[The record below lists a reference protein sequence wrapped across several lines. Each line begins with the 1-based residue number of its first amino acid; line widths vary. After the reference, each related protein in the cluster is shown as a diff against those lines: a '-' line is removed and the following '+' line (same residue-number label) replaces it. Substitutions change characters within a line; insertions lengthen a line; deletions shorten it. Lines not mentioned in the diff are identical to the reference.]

1 MKKTGAVLVGSALS
15 LVAGHAAASGFSV
28 SYQSVSA
35 LGTAYAGAGVLSENA
50 SNQWYNPAT
59 LAGLK
64 QTELSVAM
72 HQAWIDTT
80 FEADADG
87 GFPVPPPAPP
97 GTVLPQMGSG
107 PGDFEDVEPF
117 VGSAFLAVPVSDMM
131 TFGLS
136 VTAPF
141 GTKIEYEDG
150 WGNGYNLTPLGIPG
164 VGGVTAGD
172 FYSTESDLKTYN
184 VNPSLGIQLTDSL
197 NVGVG
202 VSYQKLDADIRNA
215 LTRLE
220 GDDDAYGWNLGMT
233 YSPDDNNHFGVA
245 YRSEISYDVEGDI
258 TFSQLGAT
266 FSTVQ
271 GNPVAPGSYS
281 GEASIDLPA
290 SLQLSYAGDLSDRT
304 QILMG
309 VEWMEW
315 SSLDKLEVE
324 SDQLAFNPTENFD
337 WENTVRYSLG
347 VRHAMNETTVL
358 RAGVAKEESTQGTD
372 NRSAISPD
380 SDRVWL
386 TLGAGFT
393 PVENMTIDV
402 GYAHIFVEDADI
414 NRADKGAQLKGTYE
428 LDADVIGAQLS
439 YRF

>member
-15 LVAGHAAASGFSV
+15 LVAGHAVASGFSV

-64 QTELSVAM
+64 KAELSAAV
-72 HQAWIDTT
+72 HQVWVDTS
-80 FEADADG
+80 FEGDASTTPFG
-87 GFPVPPPAPP
+87 NA
-97 GTVLPQMGSG
+97 
-107 PGDFEDVEPF
+107 PGDFDDVEPF
-117 VGSAFLAVPVSDMM
+117 IGSAFLAVPLTDMM
-131 TFGLS
+131 TFGLGVNS
-136 VTAPF
+136 PF
-141 GTKIEYEDG
+141 GTKVEYDDN
-150 WGNGYNLTPLGIPG
+150 WGNQIAPPLFPVPAG
-164 VGGVTAGD
+164 TGD

-184 VNPSLGIQLTDSL
+184 VNPSLGIQLTDNL

-202 VSYQKLDADIRNA
+202 VSYQRLDADIRNA
-215 LTRLE
+215 GTRLE
-220 GDDDAYGWNLGMT
+220 GDDDGYGWNLGLT

-245 YRSEISYDVEGDI
+245 YRSKIEYDVEGDI
-258 TFSQLGAT
+258 TF
-266 FSTVQ
+266 
-271 GNPVAPGSYS
+271 NPIVAGPLAGTYE
-281 GEASIDLPA
+281 GETSVDLPA

-315 SSLDKLEVE
+315 SSLDKLEIDHAGPAPLPNPAVE
-324 SDQLAFNPTENFD
+324 TFD

-347 VRHAMNETTVL
+347 VRHAMNDTTVL
-358 RAGVAKEESTQGTD
+358 RAGVAQEESTQGTD

-380 SDRVWL
+380 SDRVWV

-414 NRADKGAQLKGTYE
+414 NRMDKGVPLKGTYE

>member
-35 LGTAYAGAGVLSENA
+35 LGTAYAGSGVLSENA
-50 SNQWYNPAT
+50 SNQWFNPAT
-59 LAGLK
+59 LAGLD
-64 QTELSVAM
+64 QAELSAAV
-72 HQAWIDTT
+72 HQVWIDTT
-80 FEADADG
+80 FEGDASTTPFG
-87 GFPVPPPAPP
+87 NA
-97 GTVLPQMGSG
+97 
-107 PGDFEDVEPF
+107 PGDFDDVEPF
-117 VGSAFLAVPVSDMM
+117 VGSAFLAVPLSDMM
-131 TFGLS
+131 TFGLA
-136 VTAPF
+136 VNAPF
-141 GTKIEYEDG
+141 GTKIEYEDN
-150 WGNGYNLTPLGIPG
+150 WGNAISPLGAG
-164 VGGVTAGD
+164 SGD
-172 FYSTESDLKTYN
+172 FYATESDLKTYN
-184 VNPSLGIQLTDSL
+184 VNPSLGIQLTDNL

-202 VSYQKLDADIRNA
+202 VSYQRLDADIRNA
-215 LTRLE
+215 GTRLE
-220 GDDDAYGWNLGMT
+220 GDDDGYGWNLGLT

-245 YRSEISYDVEGDI
+245 YRSKIEYDVEGDI
-258 TFSQLGAT
+258 TF
-266 FSTVQ
+266 
-271 GNPVAPGSYS
+271 NPVIAGPLAGTYE
-281 GEASIDLPA
+281 GETSVDMPA

-315 SSLDKLEVE
+315 SSLDKLEIDHAGPAPLPNPAVE
-324 SDQLAFNPTENFD
+324 TFD

-358 RAGVAKEESTQGTD
+358 RAGVAQEESTQGTD

-380 SDRVWL
+380 SDRVWV

-414 NRADKGAQLKGTYE
+414 NRMDKGVPLKGTYE

>member
-64 QTELSVAM
+64 QAELSVAM

-80 FEADADG
+80 FDADSDG
-87 GFPVPPPAPP
+87 GFPLPTPPAPP

-107 PGDFEDVEPF
+107 AGDFEDVEPF
-117 VGSAFLAVPVSDMM
+117 VGSAFLAVPVNDMM

-141 GTKIEYEDG
+141 GTKIEYEEG
-150 WGNGYNLTPLGIPG
+150 WGNRYVGVPL
-164 VGGVTAGD
+164 VGSVTAGD

-184 VNPSLGIQLTDSL
+184 INPSLGVQLTDSL
-197 NVGVG
+197 SVGVG
-202 VSYQKLDADIRNA
+202 VSYQRLDADIRNA

-220 GDDDAYGWNLGMT
+220 GDDDSYGWNLGLK

-245 YRSEISYDVEGDI
+245 YRSKIEYDVEGDI
-258 TFSQLGAT
+258 TFSPLGAGL
-266 FSTVQ
+266 STLQ
-271 GNPVAPGSYS
+271 GNPVAADSYS

-315 SSLDKLEVE
+315 SSLDQLVVE

-358 RAGVAKEESTQGTD
+358 RAGVAQEESTQGTD

>member
-64 QTELSVAM
+64 QAELSAAV
-72 HQAWIDTT
+72 HQVWIDTT
-80 FEADADG
+80 FKGDASTTPFG
-87 GFPVPPPAPP
+87 NA
-97 GTVLPQMGSG
+97 
-107 PGDFEDVEPF
+107 PGDFDDVEPF
-117 VGSAFLAVPVSDMM
+117 VGSLFMAVPISDMM
-131 TFGLS
+131 TFGLG
-136 VTAPF
+136 VNAPF
-141 GTKIEYEDG
+141 GTKIEYE
-150 WGNGYNLTPLGIPG
+150 
-164 VGGVTAGD
+164 
-172 FYSTESDLKTYN
+172 TESDLKTYN
-184 VNPSLGIQLTDSL
+184 VNPSLGIQVTDNL

-202 VSYQKLDADIRNA
+202 VSYQRLDADIRNA
-215 LTRLE
+215 GTRLE
-220 GDDDAYGWNLGMT
+220 GDDDSYGWNLGLT

-245 YRSEISYDVEGDI
+245 YRSKIDYDVEGDI
-258 TFSQLGAT
+258 TF
-266 FSTVQ
+266 
-271 GNPVAPGSYS
+271 NPVVAGPLAGTYE
-281 GEASIDLPA
+281 GETSVDLPA

-315 SSLDKLEVE
+315 SSLDKLEIDHAGPAPLPNPAVE
-324 SDQLAFNPTENFD
+324 TFD

-347 VRHAMNETTVL
+347 VRHAMNDTTVL
-358 RAGVAKEESTQGTD
+358 RAGVAQEESTQGTD

-414 NRADKGAQLKGTYE
+414 NRADKGVPLKGTYE

>member
-64 QTELSVAM
+64 KAELSAAV
-72 HQAWIDTT
+72 HQVWVDTS
-80 FEADADG
+80 FEGDASTTPFG
-87 GFPVPPPAPP
+87 NA
-97 GTVLPQMGSG
+97 
-107 PGDFEDVEPF
+107 PGDFDDVEPF
-117 VGSAFLAVPVSDMM
+117 IGSAFLAVPLTDMM
-131 TFGLS
+131 TFGLGVNS
-136 VTAPF
+136 PF
-141 GTKIEYEDG
+141 GTKVEYDDN
-150 WGNGYNLTPLGIPG
+150 WGNQIAPPLFPVPAG
-164 VGGVTAGD
+164 TGD

-184 VNPSLGIQLTDSL
+184 VNPSLGIQLTDNL

-202 VSYQKLDADIRNA
+202 VSYQRLDADIRNA
-215 LTRLE
+215 GTRLE
-220 GDDDAYGWNLGMT
+220 GDDDGYGWNLGLT

-245 YRSEISYDVEGDI
+245 YRSKIEYDVEGDI
-258 TFSQLGAT
+258 TF
-266 FSTVQ
+266 
-271 GNPVAPGSYS
+271 NPIVAGPLAGTYE
-281 GEASIDLPA
+281 GETSVDLPA

-315 SSLDKLEVE
+315 SSLDKLEIDHAGPAPLPNPAVE
-324 SDQLAFNPTENFD
+324 TFD

-347 VRHAMNETTVL
+347 VRHAMNDTTVL
-358 RAGVAKEESTQGTD
+358 RAGVAQEESTQGTD

-380 SDRVWL
+380 SDRVWV

-414 NRADKGAQLKGTYE
+414 NRMDKGVPLKGTYE

>member
-64 QTELSVAM
+64 QAELSAAV
-72 HQAWIDTT
+72 HQVWIDTT
-80 FEADADG
+80 FEGDASTTPFG
-87 GFPVPPPAPP
+87 NA
-97 GTVLPQMGSG
+97 
-107 PGDFEDVEPF
+107 PGDFDDVEPF
-117 VGSAFLAVPVSDMM
+117 VGSAFLAVPLSDMM
-131 TFGLS
+131 TFGLA
-136 VTAPF
+136 VNAPF
-141 GTKIEYEDG
+141 GTKIEYEEN
-150 WGNGYNLTPLGIPG
+150 WGNQVAPPIFPVPAGT
-164 VGGVTAGD
+164 GD

-184 VNPSLGIQLTDSL
+184 VNPSLGIQLTDNL

-202 VSYQKLDADIRNA
+202 VSYQRIDADIRNA
-215 LTRLE
+215 ATRLE
-220 GDDDAYGWNLGMT
+220 GDDDGYGWNLGLT

-245 YRSEISYDVEGDI
+245 YRSKIEYDVEGDI
-258 TFSQLGAT
+258 SFTPLGASL
-266 FSTVQ
+266 STLQ

-281 GEASIDLPA
+281 GKASVDMPA

-315 SSLDKLEVE
+315 SSLDQLVVE
-324 SDQLAFNPTENFD
+324 SDQLAFNPTETFD

-358 RAGVAKEESTQGTD
+358 RAGVAQEESTQGTD

-380 SDRVWL
+380 SDRVWV

-414 NRADKGAQLKGTYE
+414 NRMDKGVPLKGTYE

>member
-59 LAGLK
+59 LSGLE
-64 QTELSVAM
+64 QAELSAAI
-72 HQAWIDTT
+72 HQVWVDTT
-80 FEADADG
+80 FEGDASTTPFG
-87 GFPVPPPAPP
+87 NA
-97 GTVLPQMGSG
+97 
-107 PGDFEDVEPF
+107 PGDFDDVEPF
-117 VGSAFLAVPVSDMM
+117 VGSAFLAVPLSDMM
-131 TFGLS
+131 TFGLA
-136 VTAPF
+136 VNAPF
-141 GTKIEYEDG
+141 GTKIEYDDN
-150 WGNGYNLTPLGIPG
+150 WGNALNPAGTGS
-164 VGGVTAGD
+164 GD
-172 FYSTESDLKTYN
+172 FYATESDLKTYN
-184 VNPSLGIQLTDSL
+184 VNPSLGIQLTDNL

-202 VSYQKLDADIRNA
+202 VSYQRLDADIRNA
-215 LTRLE
+215 GTRLE
-220 GDDDAYGWNLGMT
+220 GDDDGYGWNLGLT

-245 YRSEISYDVEGDI
+245 YRSEIQYDVEGDI
-258 TFSQLGAT
+258 TF
-266 FSTVQ
+266 
-271 GNPVAPGSYS
+271 NPAVFGPLA
-281 GEASIDLPA
+281 GEFEGETSVDLPA

-315 SSLDKLEVE
+315 SSLDKLVIEHAGPSGAVPPGY
-324 SDQLAFNPTENFD
+324 NPATENFD

-347 VRHAMNETTVL
+347 VRHAMNDTTVL
-358 RAGVAKEESTQGTD
+358 RAGVAKEDSTQNTD

-380 SDRVWL
+380 SDRVWV

-402 GYAHIFVEDADI
+402 GYAHIFVDDADI
-414 NRADKGAQLKGTYE
+414 NRTERFGLPIPLKGTYE

>member
-64 QTELSVAM
+64 KAELSAAV
-72 HQAWIDTT
+72 HQVWIDTT
-80 FEADADG
+80 FKADG
-87 GFPVPPPAPP
+87 P
-97 GTVLPQMGSG
+97 SG

-117 VGSAFLAVPVSDMM
+117 VGSAFLAVPLSDMM
-131 TFGLS
+131 TFGLG
-136 VTAPF
+136 VNAPF
-141 GTKIEYEDG
+141 GTKIEYENN
-150 WGNGYNLTPLGIPG
+150 WGNATGLPAPFPPT
-164 VGGVTAGD
+164 TGD
-172 FYSTESDLKTYN
+172 LYATESDLKTYN
-184 VNPSLGIQLTDSL
+184 VNPSLGIKLTDNL

-202 VSYQKLDADIRNA
+202 VSYQRVDATITNDATILD
-215 LTRLE
+215 
-220 GDDDAYGWNLGMT
+220 GDDDSYGWNVGMT

-245 YRSEISYDVEGDI
+245 YRSEVDFEVDGDI
-258 TFSQLGAT
+258 TFT
-266 FSTVQ
+266 
-271 GNPVAPGSYS
+271 PVGSAGTGGLIPADSYDGS
-281 GEASIDLPA
+281 ADLTLPA

-304 QILMG
+304 QLLMG

-324 SDQLAFNPTENFD
+324 TDLLGTLPPENFD

-358 RAGVAKEESTQGTD
+358 RAGVAQEESTQGTD

-380 SDRVWL
+380 SDRVWV

-414 NRADKGAQLKGTYE
+414 NRMDKGVPLKGAYE